1 MKKLL
6 LLAVPLMLTA
16 CAAGI
21 NHNVAT
27 VNGKT
32 YLVETKVDNVI
43 GFYQF
48 SRPSTFKQLDGSE
61 IDSSIS
67 KEYVEMQLSKSL
79 QDNVESVA
87 KECKR
92 AARIKTEST
101 SAQTE
106 YNREQFYNCVM
117 DKLAK

>member
-48 SRPSTFKQLDGSE
+48 SRPSTFKQLDGAE

-67 KEYVEMQLSKSL
+67 KGY
-79 QDNVESVA
+79 VESVA
-87 KECKR
+87 KECKH

-101 SAQTE
+101 TAKTE

-117 DKLAK
+117 EKLAK

>member
-21 NHNVAT
+21 NHNVAS

-43 GFYQF
+43 GLYQF
-48 SRPSTFKQLDGSE
+48 SRPSTFKQLDGAE
-61 IDSSIS
+61 IDESIS
-67 KEYVEMQLSKSL
+67 KAYVDEI
-79 QDNVESVA
+79 V

-92 AARIKTEST
+92 TSRVKTEST
-101 SAQTE
+101 TAKAE
-106 YNREQFYNCVM
+106 YNSEQFYNCVM
-117 DKLAK
+117 RKLEK